1 MQERALAP
9 GTELAPI
16 VSQHPRHFK
25 EIPQGRLA
33 ESSRGAGDAHLKSSS
48 VTFLVLLMIST
59 PTLRQTSI
67 FSIRLSRSDCNL
79 GLRDFCTF
87 LAAIFPLI
95 VLQENCRAVEQWRL

>member
-33 ESSRGAGDAHLKSSS
+33 ESSRGEGDAHLKSSS
-48 VTFLVLLMIST
+48 VTFLVLLMISM

-67 FSIRLSRSDCNL
+67 FPIRLSRSGCKL
-79 GLRDFCTF
+79 GLLHFCSF
-87 LAAIFPLI
+87 LAAVFHLFMM
-95 VLQENCRAVEQWRL
+95 QESCRAVEQRRL